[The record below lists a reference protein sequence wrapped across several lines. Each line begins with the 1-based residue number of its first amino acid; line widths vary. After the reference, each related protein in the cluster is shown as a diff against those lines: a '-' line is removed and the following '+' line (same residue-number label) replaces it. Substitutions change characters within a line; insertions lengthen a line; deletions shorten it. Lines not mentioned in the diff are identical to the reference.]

1 MRGGSERVS
10 RQLLDCLTSAPPVLC
25 VVPRPTIGVMVGE
38 DGGRC
43 APGLLA
49 ALCPRGVVCVEER
62 GEGIAS
68 DPAVVLL
75 PGEEA
80 RIARA
85 LPARV
90 HEYVRGRRLAHEAL
104 ARMGRIGP
112 VLSGRLGEPVWPDGV
127 IGSITHCPGLCAAAV
142 AERGRWAGLGIDAEP
157 CRQLGPGVARA
168 LVMAGDQL
176 LDGDLGLSVLLSVK
190 EASSKAMTSATAGV
204 WDFRRF
210 VVSRL
215 VPGSFRAIAPDGMS
229 VTGRWCVREG
239 FVLAVAVLPVT
250 TP

>member
-85 LPARV
+85 LCPPAFTNTCGGAGSRM
-90 HEYVRGRRLAHEAL
+90 RRWLAWA
-104 ARMGRIGP
+104 G
-112 VLSGRLGEPVWPDGV
+112 SGRSFPA
-127 IGSITHCPGLCAAAV
+127 GSAS
-142 AERGRWAGLGIDAEP
+142 RS
-157 CRQLGPGVARA
+157 GPT
-168 LVMAGDQL
+168 
-176 LDGDLGLSVLLSVK
+176 
-190 EASSKAMTSATAGV
+190 AS
-204 WDFRRF
+204 
-210 VVSRL
+210 
-215 VPGSFRAIAPDGMS
+215 
-229 VTGRWCVREG
+229 
-239 FVLAVAVLPVT
+239 
-250 TP
+250 